1 MSHILPTHTFQL
13 ENGVLKHFNGDN
25 IQIASYTQ
33 EQLQEQRTTILE
45 QRTKE
50 IEYVDELL
58 AKFNQ

>member
-25 IQIASYTQ
+25 QLIASYTE
-33 EQLQEQRTTILE
+33 EQLVNQKETILN